1 MIMKKL
7 MMIAALLVA
16 TVSANAQF
24 EAGTFSLQPKIGG
37 VISKVSNMPDI
48 KIPTAA
54 GVSLDA
60 DKSFYAG
67 ALIGVEAEYQ
77 LADMFSLAAGLN
89 FAMQGC
95 QWEDTE
101 LKIGNESLKLK
112 DNKIQLNYLNLP
124 IVANVY
130 LFKGFAVKT
139 GVQLGFLLS
148 AKRKYDMTGSIGGS
162 SATVKYDEDVK
173 DQCKKFDV
181 SIPIGVSYQ
190 VPTVPVYIDA
200 RYNLGLT
207 KIVKDIDES
216 VKNQVFQLT
225 VGYKFAL

>member
-1 MIMKKL
+1 MKKL

-48 KIPTAA
+48 KIPTGA

-101 LKIGNESLKLK
+101 LKI
-112 DNKIQLNYLNLP
+112 YLNLP

-207 KIVKDIDES
+207 KIVKECQEPGIPAHRWL
-216 VKNQVFQLT
+216 QVRPLRSQ
-225 VGYKFAL
+225 VI

>member
-1 MIMKKL
+1 MKKL

-101 LKIGNESLKLK
+101 LKIGGESLKWK

-124 IVANVY
+124 VVANVY

-148 AKRKYDMTGSIGGS
+148 AKQKLDMTGSIGGS

>member
-1 MIMKKL
+1 MKKL

-37 VISKVSNMPDI
+37 VISKVSNMPNI
-48 KIPTAA
+48 NIPTGA

-60 DKSFYAG
+60 DRSFYAG

-95 QWEDTE
+95 QWEDSE
-101 LKIGNESLKLK
+101 LKISGVSYKLK
-112 DNKIQLNYLNLP
+112 NNKIQLNYLNLP

-148 AKRKYDMTGSIGGS
+148 AKQKFDQEVSGGS
-162 SATVKYDEDVK
+162 QTAKVEYDKDVK
-173 DQCKKFDV
+173 DLCKKFDV
-181 SIPIGVSYQ
+181 AIPIGVSYQ

-207 KIVKDIDES
+207 KIFKDTDES

>member
-1 MIMKKL
+1 MKKL

-95 QWEDTE
+95 QWEDSE

>member
-1 MIMKKL
+1 MKKL

-37 VISKVSNMPDI
+37 IISKVSNMPDI
-48 KIPTAA
+48 KIPTGA

-95 QWEDTE
+95 QWEDAE

-130 LFKGFAVKT
+130 LFKGFAIKT

-148 AKRKYDMTGSIGGS
+148 AEIKASSETKTGELTKKSDGS
-162 SATVKYDEDVK
+162 QDIK
-173 DQCKKFDV
+173 DNCNKFDV
-181 SIPIGVSYQ
+181 AIPIGISYQ
-190 VPTVPVYIDA
+190 VPTVPIYIDG

-207 KIVKDIDES
+207 NINKDGDTNY
-216 VKNQVFQLT
+216 KNQVFQLT

>member
-1 MIMKKL
+1 MKKL

-101 LKIGNESLKLK
+101 LKIGGESLKLK

-148 AKRKYDMTGSIGGS
+148 AKQKLDMTGSIGGS

>member
-1 MIMKKL
+1 MKKL

-48 KIPTAA
+48 KIPTGA

-95 QWEDTE
+95 QWEDSE
-101 LKIGNESLKLK
+101 LKIGGESLKLK

-148 AKRKYDMTGSIGGS
+148 AKRKYDMKGSIGGS

>member
-1 MIMKKL
+1 MKKL

-95 QWEDTE
+95 QWEDSE
-101 LKIGNESLKLK
+101 LKIGGESLKLK

-148 AKRKYDMTGSIGGS
+148 AKQKLDMTGSIGGS